1 MSFNY
6 SFNKLFSPTLLA
18 LKELGG
24 SGRNEEIEEKV
35 IKILKLKD
43 EEVNDIHRG
52 NVTKL
57 NYRLRWARNYLK
69 NAGYLENS
77 SRGVWALIG
86 PALHD
91 INISEESIIKAAKL
105 ATASIQNDNQ
115 SQINETV
122 EPIPTTQ
129 EEIQESWR
137 EILLTT
143 IKGIEPDQFERL
155 TQRLLREL
163 GLSDV
168 EVTGRSGDRGID
180 GKGLLKLGVIS
191 FRIVF
196 QCKRYQDTV
205 GSSEVRDFRGAYQGR
220 ADRALLITTGRF
232 TRDAKQEAQR
242 DGALV
247 IDLIDGE
254 ELVDKIKSMGLGI
267 KVELIEK
274 IIIDQ
279 FWFKDL

>member
-91 INISEESIIKAAKL
+91 INISEDSIIKAAKL

-191 FRIVF
+191 LTFLSKNILTNRHKIHF
-196 QCKRYQDTV
+196 Q
-205 GSSEVRDFRGAYQGR
+205 
-220 ADRALLITTGRF
+220 
-232 TRDAKQEAQR
+232 
-242 DGALV
+242 
-247 IDLIDGE
+247 
-254 ELVDKIKSMGLGI
+254 M
-267 KVELIEK
+267 
-274 IIIDQ
+274 
-279 FWFKDL
+279 